1 MALSLPAEAPAL
13 DGQTSLERR
22 LASALAE
29 RQAQHRYRRR
39 SLLESP
45 QGARVR
51 VGGRDV
57 VAFCSNDYLGLANHP
72 KVIEAFQVA
81 AESYGV
87 GSGASHLICGHS
99 EEHHLLEDDLA
110 AFTGRE
116 RALLISTGYMAN
128 VGTLNALTDAGSTI
142 FADRLNHA
150 SLMDGAFVSRA
161 RLQKFAHN
169 DLADLETQLQSCQT
183 DSRLIA
189 VDGVYSMDGDLAPLP
204 EMARLASAYDAA
216 LMVDDAHG
224 FGWLGESGAGVAEH
238 FGLGQKEVPVL
249 MATLGKS
256 LGSFG
261 AFIAGSEDLIE
272 YLVQFCRPYV
282 YSTALPPAVAAATRA
297 SLGVIHSEPHRRRH
311 LLDLIERFRAGARER
326 GIATMHSAT
335 PIQPVLAKDERQVLT
350 LADLLASR
358 GFWVGAIRPPTVP
371 AGSCRLRISLSADHS
386 AEQVDAL
393 LDALQWAL
401 EQCR

>member
-1 MALSLPAEAPAL
+1 MALAL
-13 DGQTSLERR
+13 ANAQVLAGQSSLERR
-22 LASALAE
+22 MAGALAE
-29 RQAQHRYRRR
+29 RQTQNRYRQRK
-39 SLLESP
+39 LLESP
-45 QGARVR
+45 QGAQVR
-51 VGGRDV
+51 VDGREL

-72 KVIEAFQVA
+72 EVIAAFQSA
-81 AESYGV
+81 AGRYGV
-87 GSGASHLICGHS
+87 GSGASHLISGHS
-99 EEHHLLEDDLA
+99 EEHHQLEEALA

-128 VGTLNALTDAGSTI
+128 LGTLNALTDAGSTI

-161 RLQKFAHN
+161 RLNKFAHN
-169 DLADLETQLQSCQT
+169 DVHDLEKQLRTCCS

-204 EMARLASAYDAA
+204 ELAELARTYDAA

-224 FGWLGESGAGVAEH
+224 FGWLGASGAGITEY

-256 LGSFG
+256 LGCFG
-261 AFIAGSEDLIE
+261 AFIAGSHDLVD

-297 SLGVIHSEPHRRRH
+297 SLEVIQREPARRAH
-311 LLDLIERFRAGARER
+311 LLALIERFRLGARER
-326 GIATMHSAT
+326 GIPVMDSRT
-335 PIQPVLAKDERQVLT
+335 PIQPVLAGSEERVLG
-350 LADLLASR
+350 LADLLAAK

-371 AGSCRLRISLSADHS
+371 AGSSRLRISLSADHS
-386 AEQVDAL
+386 AGQVDELVA
-393 LDALQWAL
+393 AL
-401 EQCR
+401 EWAMERCP